1 MPFVLLRPTVQVSD
15 CIGDA
20 SSRAIERAAH
30 QLELRDQPVVAFQE
44 LITFL
49 GELFVEFFE
58 LVDPALQARDVAFER
73 VHGVLIFSVL
83 APQLGIV
90 FKDFHQ
96 IVVITLQF
104 LWHAGVPPSLFV
116 PKKECG
122 FLCVFFGAPSHC
134 RRPHLQY

>member
-1 MPFVLLRPTVQVSD
+1 QS
-15 CIGDA
+15 
-20 SSRAIERAAH
+20 
-30 QLELRDQPVVAFQE
+30 VVAFQE

-73 VHGVLIFSVL
+73 VHGVLIFSVQ

-90 FKDFHQ
+90 FKDLHQ

-104 LWHAGVPPSLFV
+104 LWHGGVPPCSCQKELRISVLMFLF
-116 PKKECG
+116 
-122 FLCVFFGAPSHC
+122 L
-134 RRPHLQY
+134 RPMTALTILINYILWINMEII